1 MSLKLGVIGTGAIGQ
16 DHIRRCSQ
24 TLLGSQVVAV
34 TDINLEQAAKVVAE
48 LKIAAEVYPDGH
60 GLIKAPEVEA
70 VLVTSWGPSHEEFVL
85 AAIAAGKP
93 VFCEKPLAG
102 TAAGCRKI
110 VEAEMA

>member
-24 TLLGSQVVAV
+24 TLLGSQVVAA

-60 GLIKAPEVEA
+60 ALIKAPEVEA
-70 VLVTSWGPSHEEFVL
+70 VLVTSWGRAMKSSCWRPSPP
-85 AAIAAGKP
+85 ASRCSA
-93 VFCEKPLAG
+93 
-102 TAAGCRKI
+102 RSRWQ
-110 VEAEMA
+110 